1 MLNNPALLLFRSL
14 DEDCLHFIAGTSK
27 TNYQLSTNELDYYRV
42 DINGHRTS
50 QQINSLTWNAGDRV
64 RIIKKKN
71 YGNWYNVIGSQP
83 TDMTYVGAQLEC
95 KFSELEPKHWLSPL
109 PNLLPDDS
117 FVGLIRIFNGCTTLQ
132 SVCDYLFVNM
142 PHSNNMARLFQG
154 CTALTTVPEHI
165 FDGVYENMLSVAGLF
180 QDSGITSCPSLFYEK
195 QYPAY
200 SSAHDIFKN
209 SPITSVPTDFFNN
222 LMKSGKT
229 YTYNNCFEDT
239 PNLESAPLKFVGG
252 QYNPNNSAGRTQF
265 RYVFNNSKML
275 QKSGIVIDLTEYSNV
290 GINDDTDGW
299 SIVHFWGYNNSV
311 PNLKPCTVK
320 VKRNSLTAS
329 TLEKK
334 KASGDMTNT
343 FNIQYVN

>member
-71 YGNWYNVIGSQP
+71 YGNWYNVIGSQAEGNY
-83 TDMTYVGAQLEC
+83 TGAQLEC
-95 KFSELEPKHWLSPL
+95 KFPQMEPKHWLSPL
-109 PNLLPDDS
+109 PNLLPDGS
-117 FVGLIRIFNGCTTLQ
+117 FVGLIRTFNGCTTLQ

-165 FDGVYENMLSVAGLF
+165 FDGVYENMLSVNGLF
-180 QDSGITSCPSLFYEK
+180 KDSGITSCPSLFYENE
-195 QYPAY
+195 YPNY
-200 SSAHDIFKN
+200 STAGEVFMN
-209 SPITSVPTDFFNN
+209 TPITGVPLDFFDN
-222 LMKSGKT
+222 LMKGGKI
-229 YTYNNCFEDT
+229 YNINSNFYNT
-239 PNLESAPLKFVGG
+239 PNLEYAPTKFIGG
-252 QYNPNNSAGRTQF
+252 QPNEYHGDANFLVSNL
-265 RYVFNNSKML
+265 FNNSKML
-275 QKSGIVIDLTEYSNV
+275 TKSGIVIDLTNF
-290 GINDDTDGW
+290 DTLTDC
-299 SIVHFWGYNNSV
+299 SYFWGSNNTA
-311 PNLKPCTVK
+311 NLKPCTVK
-320 VKRNSLTAS
+320 IKRNTTTAS
-329 TLEKK
+329 TFEKK
-334 KASGDMTNT
+334 KSSGDMTNT